1 MNNPI
6 SAPNKLD
13 VLNMIVENKQEAFLR
28 VATSYKDVGV
38 PENIFDGFLI
48 LKFSHTYQ
56 PDDLIVTDWGVCQTL
71 TFGGVSHYCEIPWG
85 AVIGITNLV
94 DIYYVWLDDVPNDS
108 IVTFLKKNDQFILIN
123 AVKAPELDKVLTKK
137 SEKKRLNFLRL
148 VPGKNSEVIE

>member
-1 MNNPI
+1 M
-6 SAPNKLD
+6 
-13 VLNMIVENKQEAFLR
+13 
-28 VATSYKDVGV
+28 
-38 PENIFDGFLI
+38 
-48 LKFSHTYQ
+48 
-56 PDDLIVTDWGVCQTL
+56 